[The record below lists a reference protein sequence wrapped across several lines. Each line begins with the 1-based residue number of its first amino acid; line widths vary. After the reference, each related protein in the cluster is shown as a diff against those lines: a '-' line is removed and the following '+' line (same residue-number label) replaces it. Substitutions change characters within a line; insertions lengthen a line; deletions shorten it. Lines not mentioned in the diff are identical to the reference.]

1 MPFKFIPAAPALL
14 ACLAGLLAH
23 MPASAETA
31 LRYSSDGNSNWVK
44 EADVETI
51 RTRPAGATVIGINT
65 ANTRQVI
72 EGFGGAFN
80 ERGWDALDSLPAA
93 ERKDVIDKLFAPGA
107 GLNFTIARTPI
118 GASDYAFDA
127 YSYNETPGDYANKTF
142 SIKRD
147 ERYLLPYLKAAL
159 AVQPGLEIFASPW
172 SPPAWMKA
180 NGRYDCHADPEKGHL
195 VFDERTQRAY
205 ADYFVRYVRA
215 YGQAGVRIKAIH
227 VQNEVTACQIF
238 PSSLWTG
245 AQLASFM
252 KQYLIP
258 AFKAAGLS
266 TEQWLSTITHTNYQA
281 YAEPALSDPELAR
294 HIAGVGYQWDGKY
307 AVADTR
313 KRFPG
318 VRIYQTESECGDGA
332 NDVNAGLYTFSLI
345 HRYLRDGA
353 NGYVYW
359 NMVLDPKGPST
370 WGWQQNS
377 LVTVDRKTRKVS
389 YNFEYYVFRHIS
401 GLVQPGARLID
412 VPGRSDVLAFRN
424 PNGKLVI
431 VFTNV
436 AWSEREFVFEADGRI
451 LRTTAKS
458 NSINSLVL

>member
-1 MPFKFIPAAPALL
+1 MPFAVPPAALVLLTSL
-14 ACLAGLLAH
+14 ACALAPMDAR
-23 MPASAETA
+23 AQAA
-31 LRYSSDGNSNWVK
+31 QRYSSDGTNNWVK
-44 EADVETI
+44 EADVEAAGAP
-51 RTRPAGATVIGINT
+51 PAGASVIRIDR
-65 ANTRQVI
+65 AQTRQVI
-72 EGFGGAFN
+72 EGFGGTFN

-93 ERKDVIDKLFAPGA
+93 EREAVIKNLFAPGA
-107 GLNFTIARTPI
+107 GLNFTIARTPV

-127 YSYNETPGDYANKTF
+127 YSYNETPGDYANQSF

-159 AVQPGLEIFASPW
+159 AIQPKLEIFASPW

-180 NGRYDCHADPEKGHL
+180 NARYDCHSDPGKGHL
-195 VFDERTQRAY
+195 VFDDRTQTAY
-205 ADYFVRYVRA
+205 ADYFVRYVKA
-215 YGQAGVRIKAIH
+215 YAQTGVPIKAIH

-238 PSSLWTG
+238 PSSVWTG

-252 KQYLIP
+252 KHYLVP
-258 AFKAAGLS
+258 AFKAAGLD

-281 YAEPALSDPELAR
+281 YAEPVFSDPELAR
-294 HIAGVGYQWDGKY
+294 HVAGVGYQWDGKY

-313 KRFPG
+313 KRFPK
-318 VRIYQTESECGDGA
+318 VRIYQTESECGDGS
-332 NDVNAGLYTFSLI
+332 NDVAAGFYTFSLI

-377 LVTVDRKTRKVS
+377 LVTVDRKTRKVA
-389 YNFEYYVFRHIS
+389 YNFEYYVFKHIS
-401 GLVQPGARLID
+401 GLVKPGAKLID
-412 VPGRSDVLAFRN
+412 VPARNDVLAFRN
-424 PNGKLVI
+424 PDGKLVI
-431 VFTNV
+431 VFSNV
-436 AWSEREFVFEADGRI
+436 GWSEREFVFEVDGKV
-451 LRTTAKS
+451 LRTAGKS